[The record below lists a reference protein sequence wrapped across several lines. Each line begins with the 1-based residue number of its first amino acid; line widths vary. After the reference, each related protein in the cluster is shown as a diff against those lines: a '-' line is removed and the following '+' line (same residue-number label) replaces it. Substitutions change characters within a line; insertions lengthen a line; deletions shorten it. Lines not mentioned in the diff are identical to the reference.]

1 MYQELALLPMKNLK
15 NTFAYNLIIL
25 TLVFLAIISHIRYLK
40 NPSIYKNGEIQD
52 TFLVKN
58 FKISGN
64 QLNMTIYNK
73 ENVQAFY
80 YFSTEKEQQAFLQ
93 ELQIGDIISIKGTI
107 STPNTNQLP
116 NTFNYQEYLL
126 GNNIKK
132 IITISQLNNTF
143 QKRSSFFKFQ
153 NKLLKKNNNLT
164 SAYINALIFANKLS
178 LENEVIKS
186 YQLNGISHLL
196 AISGMHISLL
206 CHLITKGLKKLPF
219 LNPNIIMIFF
229 LTFYIS
235 ITNFSPSIIRA
246 SIFYLAMQT
255 KFLKFNSHQITTII
269 ILFLLIIFPYYF
281 YNLSFKYSAIT
292 CFFLTK
298 IKQSSTSFLKANII
312 TSIIAFLASL
322 PITINSFFEVNLLSP
337 ILNLFFVPLVSY
349 IIYPLIVTTYI
360 IPFIQPITE
369 VFLHLFENL
378 SLLMSNISFLIIS
391 FPKIKEL
398 TFLIYYIMLFLAL
411 SKSLKYFLIILVLL
425 IINKY
430 SFYIDPNSYLYFLN
444 VGQGDSAL
452 IITPYHREIILID
465 TGGKI
470 PYSQESWQLKDN
482 NISLAQNIITFLKS
496 IGITKI
502 NTMILTHGDYDHIG
516 EAKEIIEN
524 FSVHKVIFNKGQYN
538 ELEQELIVLLK
549 NQQISYTQS
558 ISNIS
563 GKNFKLQFLNRKIY
577 DNENDNS
584 IIVHL
589 QLGQITTLFMGDAS
603 KKVEKDLL
611 KIFELKIPTILK
623 VGHHGSSTST
633 SQKFINQIKPQYSII
648 SVGANN
654 RYGHPQNEVLSVL
667 KNSTIYRTDI
677 NGNIIFKINNNIKNI
692 ILTSQFSN

>member
-1 MYQELALLPMKNLK
+1 MKNLK

-298 IKQSSTSFLKANII
+298 IKPSSTSFLKANII

-502 NTMILTHGDYDHIG
+502 NTMILTHGDYDHLG
-516 EAKEIIEN
+516 NAADIINDFKIKRVVFNCGN
-524 FSVHKVIFNKGQYN
+524 FN
-538 ELEQELIVLLK
+538 ELEQELIKVLDKKKIPYYSCVKEL
-549 NQQISYTQS
+549 
-558 ISNIS
+558 NIDD
-563 GKNFKLQFLNRKIY
+563 NKLYFLNNKDY
-577 DNENDNS
+577 GNENDNS
-584 IIVHL
+584 SVIYTKLNNHKF
-589 QLGQITTLFMGDAS
+589 LFMGDAG
-603 KKVEKDLL
+603 VEVEEDLIQKYNL
-611 KIFELKIPTILK
+611 NDIDVLK
-623 VGHHGSSTST
+623 VGHHGSNTS
-633 SQKFINQIKPQYSII
+633 SSKIFINNIKPKYAII
-648 SVGANN
+648 SVGKNN
-654 RYGHPQNEVLSVL
+654 RYGHPKSSVL
-667 KNSTIYRTDI
+667 DTLSNSKIYRTDLDGSI
-677 NGNIIFKINNNIKNI
+677 MFKINNNKLKIE
-692 ILTSQFSN
+692 TCAP

>member
-1 MYQELALLPMKNLK
+1 
-15 NTFAYNLIIL
+15 
-25 TLVFLAIISHIRYLK
+25 
-40 NPSIYKNGEIQD
+40 
-52 TFLVKN
+52 
-58 FKISGN
+58 
-64 QLNMTIYNK
+64 
-73 ENVQAFY
+73 
-80 YFSTEKEQQAFLQ
+80 
-93 ELQIGDIISIKGTI
+93 
-107 STPNTNQLP
+107 
-116 NTFNYQEYLL
+116 
-126 GNNIKK
+126 
-132 IITISQLNNTF
+132 
-143 QKRSSFFKFQ
+143 
-153 NKLLKKNNNLT
+153 
-164 SAYINALIFANKLS
+164 
-178 LENEVIKS
+178 
-186 YQLNGISHLL
+186 
-196 AISGMHISLL
+196 
-206 CHLITKGLKKLPF
+206 
-219 LNPNIIMIFF
+219 
-229 LTFYIS
+229 
-235 ITNFSPSIIRA
+235 
-246 SIFYLAMQT
+246 
-255 KFLKFNSHQITTII
+255 
-269 ILFLLIIFPYYF
+269 
-281 YNLSFKYSAIT
+281 
-292 CFFLTK
+292 
-298 IKQSSTSFLKANII
+298 
-312 TSIIAFLASL
+312 
-322 PITINSFFEVNLLSP
+322 
-337 ILNLFFVPLVSY
+337 
-349 IIYPLIVTTYI
+349 
-360 IPFIQPITE
+360 
-369 VFLHLFENL
+369 
-378 SLLMSNISFLIIS
+378 
-391 FPKIKEL
+391 
-398 TFLIYYIMLFLAL
+398 MLFLAL

-584 IIVHL
+584 IIAYL

-603 KKVEKDLL
+603 KQVEKDLL
-611 KIFELKIPTILK
+611 KNFELKIPTILK

-633 SQKFINQIKPQYSII
+633 SQEFINQIKPQYSII